1 MLPRMD
7 WSTAFWSAARAE
19 ATFFFCR
26 ERKCTLVT
34 GVQIEPQSIDL
45 RGKTHLGL
53 LALLEE
59 SLLRLLLG
67 LLLLGEVVGSSDLL
81 EGLGV
86 NTGDVDALGGGDHIA
101 GVDTA
106 EGNAVDLEGAG
117 DEENTL
123 VEVLEEDDTL
133 ATEAASEEDQDGTGL
148 EGLADLS
155 GADRLA
161 NL

>member
-1 MLPRMD
+1 M
-7 WSTAFWSAARAE
+7 
-19 ATFFFCR
+19 
-26 ERKCTLVT
+26 
-34 GVQIEPQSIDL
+34 
-45 RGKTHLGL
+45 KTHLGL

-67 LLLLGEVVGSSDLL
+67 LLLLGEVIGSSDLL

-133 ATEAASEEDQDGTGL
+133 ATEAASEEDEDGTGL

>member
-1 MLPRMD
+1 MKPV
-7 WSTAFWSAARAE
+7 E
-19 ATFFFCR
+19 ASNR
-26 ERKCTLVT
+26 RRRK
-34 GVQIEPQSIDL
+34 
-45 RGKTHLGL
+45 KTHLGL

-59 SLLRLLLG
+59 SLLGLLLS
-67 LLLLGEVVGSSDLL
+67 LLLLGEVVGSRDLL

-86 NTGDVDALGGGDHIA
+86 NTGNVDTLGGGDNVA
-101 GVDTA
+101 SVDTA

-161 NL
+161 DL